1 MTSSQSNNRRTVAAY
16 EKCAR
21 DYAASV
27 SPQPSV
33 AGAEALRRLADALP
47 SGDGVLEIG
56 SGPGWDADFLE
67 TLAVPVHR
75 TDVARAFCELQA
87 QRGRRAEVLD
97 LLADEVEGRYAG
109 VLMLCVLQH
118 FERGDVDGVLRKL
131 AQALVPEG
139 ALLLSYPLGEGEF
152 WEHGDSGDYRVVLW
166 SDAGLDE
173 RLRAAGFEVDWASR
187 FDGREAPWRNVL
199 ARRTR

>member
-1 MTSSQSNNRRTVAAY
+1 MASSQPYNRRTVAAY
-16 EKCAR
+16 EKCAH

-27 SPQPSV
+27 SPQPSA
-33 AGAEALRRLADALP
+33 AGSEALRRLAGALP

-67 TLAVPVHR
+67 GLGVPVHR
-75 TDVARAFCELQA
+75 TDVARAFCEFQA
-87 QRGRRAEVLD
+87 QRGRRAKVLD
-97 LLADEVEGRYAG
+97 LLTDAIEGRYAG
-109 VLMLCVLQH
+109 VVMLCVLQH
-118 FERGDVDGVLRKL
+118 FERGDADGVLGKL

-166 SDAGLDE
+166 SQAGLDE
-173 RLRAAGFEVDWASR
+173 RLRHAGFAIDWEAR
-187 FDGREAPWRNVL
+187 FDGRDRPWRNVL

>member
-1 MTSSQSNNRRTVAAY
+1 MASSQPNNRRTVAAY
-16 EKCAR
+16 EKCAH

-27 SPQPSV
+27 SPQPSA
-33 AGAEALRRLADALP
+33 AGSEALRRLAGALP

-67 TLAVPVHR
+67 ALGVPVHR
-75 TDVARAFCELQA
+75 TDVARAFCEFQA

-97 LLADEVEGRYAG
+97 LLTDAIEGRYAG

-118 FERGDVDGVLRKL
+118 FERGDIDGVLRKL

-139 ALLLSYPLGEGEF
+139 ALLLTYPLGEGEF
-152 WEHGDSGDYRVVLW
+152 WERGDSGDYRVVLW

-173 RLRAAGFEVDWASR
+173 RLRHAGFAIDWESR
-187 FDGREAPWRNVL
+187 FDGRDRPWRNVL

>member
-1 MTSSQSNNRRTVAAY
+1 MASSQPNNRRTVAAY
-16 EKCAR
+16 EKCAH

-27 SPQPSV
+27 SRQPSV

-67 TLAVPVHR
+67 GLAVPVHR
-75 TDVARAFCELQA
+75 TDVTRAFCEFQV
-87 QRGRRAEVLD
+87 QRGRRAEVFD
-97 LLADEVEGRYAG
+97 LLTDAIEGRYAG

-118 FERGDVDGVLRKL
+118 FERGDMDGVLRKL

-166 SDAGLDE
+166 SEAGLDE
-173 RLRAAGFEVDWASR
+173 RLRRAGFAIDWASR
-187 FDGREAPWRNVL
+187 FDGRDGPWRTVL